1 MNGNPKHSDLI
12 RSNGKALRASY
23 AMSVHPNPKWWKYR
37 WRVFHRESPE
47 GRVFLSTQELSTHE
61 AMTLIK
67 NLEAKDEGYLVYN
80 NRDPR
85 NGEDTPFNLTHI
97 NWKDYTPALACN
109 ENNDLQWQ
117 GHK

>member
-12 RSNGKALRASY
+12 RCNGEALRASY
-23 AMSVHPNPKWWKYR
+23 AMGVHPNPRWWKYR

-47 GRVFLSTQELSTHE
+47 GRVFFSMQDLSTHE
-61 AMTLIK
+61 AMMLIK

-80 NRDPR
+80 YCQPR
-85 NGEDTPFNLTHI
+85 SGKDTPFNLTHPRW
-97 NWKDYTPALACN
+97 NGYTPALAYN
-109 ENNDLQWQ
+109 DDSDLQWQ